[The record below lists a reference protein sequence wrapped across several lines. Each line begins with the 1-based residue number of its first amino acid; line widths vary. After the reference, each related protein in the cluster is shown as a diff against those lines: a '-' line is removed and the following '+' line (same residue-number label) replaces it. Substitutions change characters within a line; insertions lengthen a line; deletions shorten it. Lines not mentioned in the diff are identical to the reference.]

1 MTHEAPGT
9 PAPSGAWKTNAAD
22 WLTGVDAELLFD
34 EPLAPLTWYK
44 LGGPADV
51 LARPNSFEG
60 LSDLL
65 KRCRGRQVPVYVLGS
80 GANLL
85 VKDEGVRGVVV
96 RLDKPAFAQCEPIPG
111 GLRVGAGYDLFA
123 LVHHAAKLG
132 LGGLET
138 IAGIPASLGGAI
150 RMNAGG
156 AFGQIGTYVQR
167 VKVMSLDG
175 QIKTLDHAALCF
187 DYRSTNIQEPFILE
201 ADLALEPGDP
211 VVLRDEVKRIFTLKK
226 NSQPMG
232 EKSCGCV
239 FKNPVSP
246 GGVGLEGDHSN
257 KPAGMLIDECG
268 LKGLRVGGAGVS
280 TVHANFIV
288 VEPGKTSASEVIN
301 LIDRVAQEVYEI
313 TRVSLFRELVIW

>member
-1 MTHEAPGT
+1 MTSKASET
-9 PAPSGAWKTNAAD
+9 SKTNNFD
-22 WLTGVDAELLFD
+22 WLIGVDAELLFD

-65 KRCRGRQVPVYVLGS
+65 QRCHDHNTPVYALGS

-85 VKDEGVRGVVV
+85 VNDEGVRGVVV
-96 RLDKPAFAQCEPIPG
+96 RLDKPAFAQCEQIPG

-132 LGGLET
+132 LAGLET

-156 AFGQIGTYVQR
+156 AFGQIGTYVQSIR
-167 VKVMSLDG
+167 VMSLEG
-175 QIKTLDHAALCF
+175 QIKSLGRDVLSF
-187 DYRSTNIQEPFILE
+187 GYRSTNIQSPFILE
-201 ADLALEPGDP
+201 ADLALEAGDP
-211 VVLRDEVKRIFTLKK
+211 SALRDEVKRVFTLKK

-232 EKSCGCV
+232 DKSCGCV
-239 FKNPVSP
+239 FKNPVVSVEKP
-246 GGVGLEGDHSN
+246 NLSDATDAL
-257 KPAGMLIDECG
+257 KPAGMLIDQCG
-268 LKGLRVGGAGVS
+268 LKGLRVGGASVS
-280 TVHANFIV
+280 TVHANFV
-288 VEPGKTSASEVIN
+288 VVDPGETTSQDVMN
-301 LIDRVAQEVYEI
+301 LIDE
-313 TRVSLFRELVIW
+313 VSLKVRQQTGICLTRELVIW